1 MNIWIFNHY
10 ARTPLQSAGTRH
22 YELAKYLISKGCKV
36 TIFASSYSNIQKKYL
51 IEHENGEHQVENI
64 DGIRFVWLKTTAYHK
79 NSTRILSFF
88 SYYNQSIKA
97 VKKAFANEKVDV
109 IIGSSVHPLA
119 ALAAYKI
126 SKQKKTKFYF
136 EERDLW
142 PQTFIDFGKISEN
155 HVVSKLLFRLE
166 NFLYDKS
173 DKIIV
178 LFDRAVDYVGSKG
191 SDVGKVIHIPN
202 GVNIDAFKQKNESES
217 VDKIFREFEGKFTI
231 IYTGSHGI
239 ANDLDKLIDLAE
251 QVQLSDPDK
260 NIHFLSVG
268 AGPLK
273 NKLIN
278 KAAEKKLDNI
288 TFLEPVR
295 KVDIPYLLS
304 KADMSYISILDSP
317 LYKWGFSMNKLYDYM
332 AAGLPMIMHTNSEL
346 VGEYNEIDGVFVSEN
361 IETLRNKILWLNNH
375 QDEIQKYSATLKNYV
390 ESRYSWDIL
399 GEKVYKEMISDMK
412 LNEIEVKQ
420 SKIRSDV
427 R

>member
-36 TIFASSYSNIQKKYL
+36 TIFASSFSNIQKKYL
-51 IEHENGEHQVENI
+51 VDHENGSHQVENV

-88 SYYNQSIKA
+88 SYYNQSIKT
-97 VKKAFANEKVDV
+97 VKKAFSNEKVDV

-126 SKQKKTKFYF
+126 SKQKNSKFYF

-155 HVVSKLLFRLE
+155 HVVSKFLYRLE
-166 NFLYDKS
+166 KFLYDKS

-178 LFDRAVDYVGSKG
+178 LFDRAVDYVKSKG
-191 SDVGKVIHIPN
+191 IDEGKVIHIPN
-202 GVNIDAFKQKNESES
+202 GVNINAFKQKKESKS
-217 VDKIFREFEGKFTI
+217 VYEMFEEFEGKFTI

-251 QVQLSDPDK
+251 QVKLSDPEE

-288 TFLEPVR
+288 TFLDPIR

-317 LYKWGFSMNKLYDYM
+317 LYKWGFSMNKLYDYL
-332 AAGLPMIMHTNSEL
+332 AAGLPMIMHTNPKL
-346 VGEYNEIDGVFVSEN
+346 VGEYNEIDGVFVSED
-361 IETLRNKILWLNNH
+361 IGTLRDKILWLYNH
-375 QDEIQKYSATLKNYV
+375 QDEMPRYSAALKKHV
-390 ESRYSWDIL
+390 ESGYSWDIL
-399 GEKVYKEMISDMK
+399 GNRIYKEMISDMK
-412 LNEIEVKQ
+412 LGDSEVTDP
-420 SKIRSDV
+420 KIKSEV

>member
-10 ARTPLQSAGTRH
+10 AKTPLQNAGTRH

-36 TIFASSYSNIQKKYL
+36 TIIASSYSNIQKKYV
-51 IEHENGEHQVENI
+51 IDHEKENYKVENVE
-64 DGIRFVWLKTTAYHK
+64 GIRFVWLKTTPYQK

-88 SYYNQSIKA
+88 SYYNQSIKT
-97 VKKAFANEKVDV
+97 VKKAFANEEVDV

-126 SKQKKTKFYF
+126 SKQKNSKFYF

-142 PQTFIDFGKISEN
+142 PQTFIDFGKISET
-155 HVVSKLLFRLE
+155 HVVSRMLYGLE
-166 NFLYDKS
+166 KFLYKKS

-178 LFDRAVDYVGSKG
+178 LFDRAVGYVKSKG
-191 SDVGKVIHIPN
+191 INEDKVFHIPN
-202 GVNIDAFKQKNESES
+202 GVNINSFKLRNESEI
-217 VDKIFREFEGKFTI
+217 VDKMLREFEGKFKI

-251 QVQLSDPDK
+251 QVKLSDPEK

-273 NKLIN
+273 NELIC

-288 TFLEPVR
+288 TFLDPIR

-317 LYKWGFSMNKLYDYM
+317 LYKWGFSMNKLYDYL
-332 AAGLPMIMHTNSEL
+332 AAGLPMIMHTNPKL
-346 VGEYNEIDGVFVSEN
+346 VGEFNDLEGVFVSEN
-361 IETLRNKILWLNNH
+361 SKMLCDKILWLYNH
-375 QDEIQKYSATLKNYV
+375 QDQVPGYSAALKNHV
-390 ESRYSWDIL
+390 ESRYSWSIL
-399 GEKVYKEMISDMK
+399 GEKIYKEMISDMK
-412 LNEIEVKQ
+412 PDDIEVSNQKLEV
-420 SKIRSDV
+420 K
-427 R
+427 

>member
-10 ARTPLQSAGTRH
+10 AKTPLQSAGTRH
-22 YELAKYLISKGCKV
+22 YELAKYLISKGCNV

-51 IEHENGEHQVENI
+51 IEHEHANYQVENVE
-64 DGIRFVWLKTTAYHK
+64 GIRFVWLKTTSYQK

-88 SYYNQSIKA
+88 SYYNQSIKT
-97 VKKAFANEKVDV
+97 VKRVFANEKVDL

-126 SKQKKTKFYF
+126 SKLKKSTFYF

-155 HVVSKLLFRLE
+155 HIVSKFLFGLE
-166 NFLYDKS
+166 KFLYKKS
-173 DKIIV
+173 DKTIV
-178 LFDRAVDYVGSKG
+178 LFDRAVDYVKSKG
-191 SDVGKVIHIPN
+191 IDERKVIHIPN
-202 GVNIDAFKQKNESES
+202 GVNLNAFKQRNESES
-217 VDKIFREFEGKFTI
+217 IDEMFRDFEDKFTI

-251 QVQLSDPDK
+251 QVHLSDTEK

-273 NKLIN
+273 DKLIK

-304 KADMSYISILDSP
+304 KANMSYIAILDSP
-317 LYKWGFSMNKLYDYM
+317 LYKWGFSMNKLYDYL

-346 VGEYNEIDGVFVSEN
+346 VGEYNEIDGVFVSDN
-361 IETLRNKILWLNNH
+361 IETLRDKILWLSTH
-375 QDEIQKYSATLKNYV
+375 QEEIPRYSAALKNHV
-390 ESRYSWDIL
+390 ETRYSWDIL
-399 GEKVYKEMISDMK
+399 GERIYKEMISDMK
-412 LNEIEVKQ
+412 LNTIEVND
-420 SKIRSDV
+420 SKIRSEV